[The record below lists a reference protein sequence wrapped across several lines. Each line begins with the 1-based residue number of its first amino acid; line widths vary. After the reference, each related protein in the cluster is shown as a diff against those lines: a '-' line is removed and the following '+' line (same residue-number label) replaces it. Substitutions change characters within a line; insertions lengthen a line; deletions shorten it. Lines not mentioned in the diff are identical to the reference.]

1 MKSQFSRDF
10 CRDGRAYLLGRDL
23 YKRYT
28 ATDKIIKTIKE
39 NIRGY
44 IFVDASVRITLDS
57 NHSDPERAI
66 SKACPVTLM
75 IVELLVILLI

>member
-44 IFVDASVRITLDS
+44 IFVVHQLES
-57 NHSDPERAI
+57 H
-66 SKACPVTLM
+66 
-75 IVELLVILLI
+75 